1 MEDKNLLNERQAAER
16 LGVAV
21 KTMQQWRHYGKGPK
35 WVKVGRLA
43 RYRPADIDSYITGR
57 IVNPAA

>member
-16 LGVAV
+16 LGVAM
-21 KTMQQWRHYGKGPK
+21 KTMQQWRHHGKGPK

-43 RYRPADIDSYITGR
+43 RYRSADLDAYITSR